1 MFLQEI
7 IIETSSSFNRNNWI
21 RKTDHDIAVCCCLPV
36 APVLYTAR
44 IRPSKAA
51 VSQSL
56 QFILLLIDASVS
68 SQAALW
74 AVASEGCEYIL
85 RSCERLSRG
94 CRHVDGNDVRT
105 YTTRVAHGLI
115 SGSLSWHVRG
125 PIKRTKMVG
134 NAWKSTQKQEYWF
147 IAAKTYLKA
156 EL

>member
-105 YTTRVAHGLI
+105 YTTRVAHGVI
-115 SGSLSWHVRG
+115 SARAGTYWHVRG
-125 PIKRTKMVG
+125 PINSTKMIA

-147 IAAKTYLKA
+147 NASKTYTKA
-156 EL
+156 